1 MFSIQYL
8 FSLELILATF
18 PPFALLFSL
27 MTFSLIPLQTLCQFI
42 NLFSKLIFL
51 SVLSSS
57 KNLDLDII
65 LCIPLL
71 SYLVKHILQWLYKV
85 GCFEGKFFSH
95 LKFCILLSYLSDGI
109 ARHGTLIWKLL
120 QNFVVEVRRLF
131 FFFFNSSSFIPEK
144 AMATHSST
152 LGWKIPWTE
161 EPGGLPSMGLHRV
174 RHDWSALAATTSFV
188 QVFCFPL

>member
-131 FFFFNSSSFIPEK
+131 FFFLIPHLLYHRRQWQPTPVLLAGK
-144 AMATHSST
+144 SHGRRSLVVCRLWGCTGSDT
-152 LGWKIPWTE
+152 TE
-161 EPGGLPSMGLHRV
+161 AP
-174 RHDWSALAATTSFV
+174 
-188 QVFCFPL
+188 

>member
-8 FSLELILATF
+8 FSLELIMATF

-27 MTFSLIPLQTLCQFI
+27 MTFSLIPLQTFCRFI

-65 LCIPLL
+65 LCLPLL

-85 GCFEGKFFSH
+85 GYFEGKFFSH
-95 LKFCILLSYLSDGI
+95 TKFCILLSYLSNGI

-120 QNFVVEVRRLF
+120 HNFVVEVRRLF
-131 FFFFNSSSFIPEK
+131 FFLNSSSFIPEK
-144 AMATHSST
+144 AMATYSST
-152 LGWKIPWTE
+152 LCWKIPWME
-161 EPGGLPSMGLHRV
+161 EPGGLPSMGLHGV
-174 RHDWSALAATTSFV
+174 GHDWSDLAAK
-188 QVFCFPL
+188 QCLEKNILP

>member
-8 FSLELILATF
+8 FSLELIMATF

-27 MTFSLIPLQTLCQFI
+27 MTFSLIPLQTFCRFI

-65 LCIPLL
+65 LCLPLL

-85 GCFEGKFFSH
+85 GYFEGKFFSH
-95 LKFCILLSYLSDGI
+95 TKFCILLSYLSNGI

-120 QNFVVEVRRLF
+120 HNFVVEVRRLF
-131 FFFFNSSSFIPEK
+131 FFFWIPHLLYQRRQWQPTPVLFAGK
-144 AMATHSST
+144 SH
-152 LGWKIPWTE
+152 GWRSLVGCRLWGCTE
-161 EPGGLPSMGLHRV
+161 SDMTKG
-174 RHDWSALAATTSFV
+174 T
-188 QVFCFPL
+188 